1 MLPSLKLKICR
12 QAHRDQKLLSQGH
25 HLDIETPR
33 GKASEASLEAPGLR
47 LLHGHE
53 HQQLGPVLPL
63 RESDSPVGY
72 LSGFLWPEVLEVLH
86 AKRHIKE
93 PALVAKCQ
101 SGHGAQ
107 LGNEFSRA

>member
-33 GKASEASLEAPGLR
+33 ASEASLEAPLR

-53 HQQLGPVLPL
+53 HQQLGPVPL
-63 RESDSPVGY
+63 ESDSPVG
-72 LSGFLWPEVLEVLH
+72 SGFLWPEVLEVLH

-93 PALVAKCQ
+93 PASQRASLAMVRN
-101 SGHGAQ
+101 
-107 LGNEFSRA
+107 LEMNSRGRDDMP